1 MNSNNK
7 KRKIEQIRSTLK
19 SQVNERKKV
28 KQQELEEKIKFD
40 KLVEKTVIDDKRE
53 NDRIKL
59 EMKKKIIR
67 EKELRDEQLYFKQ
80 RKDQMDKNIV
90 K

>member
-40 KLVEKTVIDDKRE
+40 KLVEKTVMDDKRE

>member
-7 KRKIEQIRSTLK
+7 KLKIEQIRSTLK

-40 KLVEKTVIDDKRE
+40 KLVEKTVMDDKRE